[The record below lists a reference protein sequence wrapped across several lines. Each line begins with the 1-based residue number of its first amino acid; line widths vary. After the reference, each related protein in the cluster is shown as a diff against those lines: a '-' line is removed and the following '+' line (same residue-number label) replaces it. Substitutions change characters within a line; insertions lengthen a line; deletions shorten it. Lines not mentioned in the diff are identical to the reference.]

1 MTENDDDPQ
10 GEPAELARL
19 YNDGATIESLAKR
32 YALSYQKV
40 RTTLL
45 AAGVTLR
52 PPKIQLP
59 PTPPGLVNAYLA
71 GRSIRQL
78 AAIHGMSYNQ
88 TRRIL
93 LAEGIV
99 LRPADGNSRP
109 DPTRGPVLRMG
120 ATSGEPG
127 SYVHRT
133 TITVTLRTQSK
144 CRVRSRSTAS
154 FHVVYRVSTQQD

>member
-1 MTENDDDPQ
+1 MTEEDDSPGEHTGTTEREDDLGSLND
-10 GEPAELARL
+10 ELVRL
-19 YNDGATIESLAKR
+19 YNDGETIESLAAR
-32 YALSYQKV
+32 YALSYHKV

-78 AAIHGMSYNQ
+78 ADIHGMSYNQ

-93 LAEGIV
+93 LAEG
-99 LRPADGNSRP
+99 
-109 DPTRGPVLRMG
+109 
-120 ATSGEPG
+120 
-127 SYVHRT
+127 
-133 TITVTLRTQSK
+133 VTLRP
-144 CRVRSRSTAS
+144 RGR
-154 FHVVYRVSTQQD
+154 QQ